1 MMVVSIRSATTAKTM
16 MTNKLMKQK
25 SSSSLSSL
33 TAEVTCDLTCDIDSQ
48 CYANANEIQS
58 CLSSIPFNK
67 VRIDF
72 MDANIIR
79 SYCYLSYLYDDGDND
94 YVLIIIMMMNTAH
107 SDEKDVLLYCY

>member
-16 MTNKLMKQK
+16 MTKKLMKQR

-33 TAEVTCDLTCDIDSQ
+33 TAAVTCNLTCDIDSQ

-72 MDANIIR
+72 MDANSIR
-79 SYCYLSYLYDDGDND
+79 SQRYLSYL
-94 YVLIIIMMMNTAH
+94 
-107 SDEKDVLLYCY
+107 

>member
-16 MTNKLMKQK
+16 MTNKLMKQR

-33 TAEVTCDLTCDIDSQ
+33 TAAAVACNITCDIDSQ

-79 SYCYLSYLYDDGDND
+79 S
-94 YVLIIIMMMNTAH
+94 
-107 SDEKDVLLYCY
+107 